1 MVGSLVISKLEK
13 TDYPTL
19 WIRKIPQKWGIF
31 YLTSYILS
39 DILLLEVVMRNQY
52 EKKCCWCKVVVPL
65 QEGRCWNYNG
75 RWYVGCQDC
84 LEERKKAKEE

>member
-1 MVGSLVISKLEK
+1 MGYFFL
-13 TDYPTL
+13 TTYA
-19 WIRKIPQKWGIF
+19 QFGIF
-31 YLTSYILS
+31 TVE
-39 DILLLEVVMRNQY
+39 EVMKNQY
-52 EKKCCWCKVVVPL
+52 EKKCCWCKVVVQP